1 MDIFELAK
9 KKAKKKEIDE
19 DSNEELRERIARL
32 ERKVS
37 REKSA
42 LQEAEKTIEETS
54 RNLYLAN
61 QDILKSNRE
70 LSALNE
76 ELSATMSK
84 LTSAELRRKSVLITL
99 GVAMIL
105 FIVSEFAIEP
115 ILEVRISN
123 KAGLILAKL
132 SILGILIPIEIITS
146 KILESRVTEDDEI
159 NEKMYLKI
167 LEAAYEDGVVTDMER
182 SLLKSSAKQ
191 LGVSKSRAV
200 DLESSLND

>member
-1 MDIFELAK
+1 MDIFELA

-19 DSNEELRERIARL
+19 DSNEELKKRIGRL

-37 REKSA
+37 RGKSA

-61 QDILKSNRE
+61 QDILKSNSE

-84 LTSAELRRKSVLITL
+84 LTSAEVRRMSVLITL
-99 GVAMIL
+99 GVAIVL
-105 FIVSEFAIEP
+105 FVVSEFAIEP

-123 KAGLILAKL
+123 NAGLILAKL
-132 SILGILIPIEIITS
+132 SILGMLIPIEIITS

-191 LGVSKSRAV
+191 LGVSANRAA
-200 DLESSLND
+200 DLESTLND

>member
-9 KKAKKKEIDE
+9 KAKKEEIDV
-19 DSNEELRERIARL
+19 DSNEELKKRIGRL
-32 ERKVS
+32 ERKLF

-42 LQEAEKTIEETS
+42 LQEAERTIEETS

-61 QDILKSNRE
+61 QDILKSNSE
-70 LSALNE
+70 LSVLNE

-115 ILEVRISN
+115 ILEVRIN
-123 KAGLILAKL
+123 NNTVLILAKL
-132 SILGILIPIEIITS
+132 SILGMLIPIEIITS

-191 LGVSKSRAV
+191 LGVSKTRAA
-200 DLESSLND
+200 DLESSLDN

>member
-9 KKAKKKEIDE
+9 KAKKKQIDE
-19 DSNEELRERIARL
+19 DSNEELKKRIGRL

-42 LQEAEKTIEETS
+42 LQEAERTIEETS

-61 QDILKSNRE
+61 QDIRKSNSE

-123 KAGLILAKL
+123 TAGLILAKI
-132 SILGILIPIEIITS
+132 SILGMLIPIEIITS

-191 LGVSKSRAV
+191 LGVSKNRAV
-200 DLESSLND
+200 DLESTLND

>member
-9 KKAKKKEIDE
+9 KTKKKEIDE
-19 DSNEELRERIARL
+19 DSNEELRKRIARL

-84 LTSAELRRKSVLITL
+84 LTSAELKRKSVLITL

-123 KAGLILAKL
+123 NAGLILAKL
-132 SILGILIPIEIITS
+132 SILGMLIPIEIITS

-191 LGVSKSRAV
+191 LGVSKNRAV

>member
-9 KKAKKKEIDE
+9 KAKKRETDE
-19 DSNEELRERIARL
+19 DNNEELKKRIGRL

-37 REKSA
+37 REKLA
-42 LQEAEKTIEETS
+42 LIEAEKTIEETS

-61 QDILKSNRE
+61 QDILKSNSE

-84 LTSAELRRKSVLITL
+84 LTSAELRRKSVLITF

-123 KAGLILAKL
+123 NAVLILAKL
-132 SILGILIPIEIITS
+132 SILGMLIPIEIITS

-191 LGVSKSRAV
+191 LGVSKNRAV
-200 DLESSLND
+200 DLESTLND

>member
-9 KKAKKKEIDE
+9 KAKKREIDE
-19 DSNEELRERIARL
+19 DNNEELKKRIGRL

-37 REKSA
+37 REKLA
-42 LQEAEKTIEETS
+42 LIEAEKTIEETS

-61 QDILKSNRE
+61 QDILKSNSE

-115 ILEVRISN
+115 ILEVRIN
-123 KAGLILAKL
+123 NNTVLILAKL
-132 SILGILIPIEIITS
+132 SILGMLIPIEIITS

-182 SLLKSSAKQ
+182 SLLKSSATQ
-191 LGVSKSRAV
+191 LGVSKTRAD
-200 DLESSLND
+200 DLESSLDN

>member
-9 KKAKKKEIDE
+9 KAKKKEIDV
-19 DSNEELRERIARL
+19 DSNEELKKRIGRL
-32 ERKVS
+32 ERKLF

-42 LQEAEKTIEETS
+42 LQEAERTIEETS

-61 QDILKSNRE
+61 QDILKSNSE
-70 LSALNE
+70 LSVLNE

-115 ILEVRISN
+115 ILEVRIN
-123 KAGLILAKL
+123 NNTVLILAKL
-132 SILGILIPIEIITS
+132 SILGMLIPIEIITS

-167 LEAAYEDGVVTDMER
+167 LEAAFEDGVVTDMER

-191 LGVSKSRAV
+191 LGVSKTRAA
-200 DLESSLND
+200 DLESSLDN

>member
-1 MDIFELAK
+1 MDIFELA

-19 DSNEELRERIARL
+19 DSNEELKKRISRL
-32 ERKVS
+32 ERKLS

-42 LQEAEKTIEETS
+42 LQEAERTIEETS

-61 QDILKSNRE
+61 QDILKSNNE

-115 ILEVRISN
+115 VLEVRISN
-123 KAGLILAKL
+123 DAALILAKL
-132 SILGILIPIEIITS
+132 SILGMLIPIEIITS

-182 SLLKSSAKQ
+182 SLLK
-191 LGVSKSRAV
+191 
-200 DLESSLND
+200 

>member
-9 KKAKKKEIDE
+9 KAKKKEVDE
-19 DSNEELRERIARL
+19 DSNEELKKRISRL
-32 ERKVS
+32 ERKLS

-42 LQEAEKTIEETS
+42 LQEAERTIEETS

-61 QDILKSNRE
+61 QDILKSNNE

-115 ILEVRISN
+115 VLEVRISN
-123 KAGLILAKL
+123 DAALILAKL
-132 SILGILIPIEIITS
+132 SILGMLIPIEIITS

-191 LGVSKSRAV
+191 LGVSKARAV
-200 DLESSLND
+200 DLESTLND

>member
-9 KKAKKKEIDE
+9 KAKKKEIDV
-19 DSNEELRERIARL
+19 DRNEELKKRIGRL
-32 ERKVS
+32 ERKLF

-42 LQEAEKTIEETS
+42 LQEAERTIEETS

-61 QDILKSNRE
+61 QDILKSNSE
-70 LSALNE
+70 LSELNE

-115 ILEVRISN
+115 ILELRIN
-123 KAGLILAKL
+123 NNTGLILAKL
-132 SILGILIPIEIITS
+132 SIFGMLIPIEIITS

-167 LEAAYEDGVVTDMER
+167 LEAAFEDGVVTDMER

-191 LGVSKSRAV
+191 LGVSKTRAA
-200 DLESSLND
+200 DLESSLDN

>member
-9 KKAKKKEIDE
+9 KVKSKEIDV
-19 DSNEELRERIARL
+19 DSNEELKKRIGRL
-32 ERKVS
+32 ERKLF

-42 LQEAEKTIEETS
+42 LQEAERTIEETS

-61 QDILKSNRE
+61 QDILKSNSE
-70 LSALNE
+70 LSVLNE

-115 ILEVRISN
+115 ILEVRIN
-123 KAGLILAKL
+123 NNTGLIIAKL
-132 SILGILIPIEIITS
+132 SIFGMLIPIEIITS

-191 LGVSKSRAV
+191 LGVSKTRAL

>member
-1 MDIFELAK
+1 MDIFELA

-19 DSNEELRERIARL
+19 DSNEELKKRIGRL
-32 ERKVS
+32 ERKLF

-42 LQEAEKTIEETS
+42 LQEAERTIEETS

-61 QDILKSNRE
+61 QDILKSNSE
-70 LSALNE
+70 LSELNE

-115 ILEVRISN
+115 ILEVRIN
-123 KAGLILAKL
+123 NNTVLILAKL
-132 SILGILIPIEIITS
+132 SILGMLIPIEIITS

-191 LGVSKSRAV
+191 LGVSKTRAA
-200 DLESSLND
+200 DLESSLDN

>member
-9 KKAKKKEIDE
+9 KAKKRETDQ
-19 DSNEELRERIARL
+19 DNNEELKKRIGRL

-37 REKSA
+37 REKLA
-42 LQEAEKTIEETS
+42 LIEAEKTIEETS

-61 QDILKSNRE
+61 QDILKSNSE

-123 KAGLILAKL
+123 TAGLILAKI
-132 SILGILIPIEIITS
+132 SILGMLIPIEIITS

-191 LGVSKSRAV
+191 LGVSKNRAV
-200 DLESSLND
+200 DLESTLND

>member
-9 KKAKKKEIDE
+9 KAKKEEIDV
-19 DSNEELRERIARL
+19 DSNEELKKRIGRL
-32 ERKVS
+32 ERKLF

-42 LQEAEKTIEETS
+42 LQEAERTIEETS

-61 QDILKSNRE
+61 QDILKSNSE
-70 LSALNE
+70 LSVLNE

-115 ILEVRISN
+115 ILEVRIN
-123 KAGLILAKL
+123 NNTVLILAKL
-132 SILGILIPIEIITS
+132 SILGMLIPIEIITS

-182 SLLKSSAKQ
+182 SLLKSSATQ
-191 LGVSKSRAV
+191 LGVSKTRAA
-200 DLESSLND
+200 DLESSLDN

>member
-9 KKAKKKEIDE
+9 KAKKKEIDV
-19 DSNEELRERIARL
+19 DSNEELKKRIGRL
-32 ERKVS
+32 ERKLF

-42 LQEAEKTIEETS
+42 LQEAERTIEETS

-61 QDILKSNRE
+61 QDILKSNSE
-70 LSALNE
+70 LSVLNE

-115 ILEVRISN
+115 ILEVRIN
-123 KAGLILAKL
+123 NNTGLIIAKL
-132 SILGILIPIEIITS
+132 SIFGMLIPIEIITS

-191 LGVSKSRAV
+191 LGVSKTRAL

>member
-9 KKAKKKEIDE
+9 KAKKREIDE
-19 DSNEELRERIARL
+19 DNNEELKKRIGRL

-37 REKSA
+37 REKLA
-42 LQEAEKTIEETS
+42 LLEAEKTIEETS

-61 QDILKSNRE
+61 QDILKSNSE

-84 LTSAELRRKSVLITL
+84 LTSAELRRKSVLITF

-123 KAGLILAKL
+123 NAVLILAKL
-132 SILGILIPIEIITS
+132 SILGMLIPIKIITS

-191 LGVSKSRAV
+191 LGVSKNRAV
-200 DLESSLND
+200 DLESTLND

>member
-9 KKAKKKEIDE
+9 KAKKKEIDV
-19 DSNEELRERIARL
+19 DSNEELKKRIGRL
-32 ERKVS
+32 ERKLF

-61 QDILKSNRE
+61 QDILKSNSE
-70 LSALNE
+70 LSVLNE

-115 ILEVRISN
+115 ILEVRIN
-123 KAGLILAKL
+123 NNTGLIIAKL
-132 SILGILIPIEIITS
+132 SIFGMLIPIEIITS

-191 LGVSKSRAV
+191 LGVSKTRATE
-200 DLESSLND
+200 LESSLGN

>member
-9 KKAKKKEIDE
+9 KAKKREIDE
-19 DSNEELRERIARL
+19 DNNEELKKRIGRL

-37 REKSA
+37 REKLA
-42 LQEAEKTIEETS
+42 LLEAEKTIEETS

-61 QDILKSNRE
+61 QDILKSNSE
-70 LSALNE
+70 LYALNE

-123 KAGLILAKL
+123 NAGLILAKL
-132 SILGILIPIEIITS
+132 SILGMLIPIEIITS

-191 LGVSKSRAV
+191 LGVSKNRAV
-200 DLESSLND
+200 DLESTLND

>member
-9 KKAKKKEIDE
+9 KAKNKEVDE
-19 DSNEELRERIARL
+19 DSNEELKKRISRL
-32 ERKVS
+32 ERKLS
-37 REKSA
+37 RGKSA

-61 QDILKSNRE
+61 QDILKSNSE
-70 LSALNE
+70 LSVLNE

-115 ILEVRISN
+115 ILEVRIN
-123 KAGLILAKL
+123 NNTGLILAKL
-132 SILGILIPIEIITS
+132 SILGMLIPIEIITS

-167 LEAAYEDGVVTDMER
+167 LEAAYEDGIVTDMER
-182 SLLKSSAKQ
+182 SLLKSSARQ
-191 LGVSKSRAV
+191 LGVSKTRAA
-200 DLESSLND
+200 DLESSLDN

>member
-9 KKAKKKEIDE
+9 KAKKKEIDV
-19 DSNEELRERIARL
+19 DSNEELKKRIGRL
-32 ERKVS
+32 ERKLF

-42 LQEAEKTIEETS
+42 LQEAERTIEETS

-61 QDILKSNRE
+61 QDILKSNSE
-70 LSALNE
+70 LSVLNE

-115 ILEVRISN
+115 ILEVRIN
-123 KAGLILAKL
+123 NNTGLILAKL
-132 SILGILIPIEIITS
+132 SILGMLIPIEIITS

-167 LEAAYEDGVVTDMER
+167 LEAAYEDGIVTDMER
-182 SLLKSSAKQ
+182 SLLKSSARQ
-191 LGVSKSRAV
+191 LGVSKTRAA
-200 DLESSLND
+200 DLESSLDN

>member
-9 KKAKKKEIDE
+9 KAKKVEIDE
-19 DSNEELRERIARL
+19 DSNEELKKRIGRL

-37 REKSA
+37 RGKSA
-42 LQEAEKTIEETS
+42 LQEAERTIEETS

-61 QDILKSNRE
+61 QDVLKSNRE

-123 KAGLILAKL
+123 NAGLILAKL
-132 SILGILIPIEIITS
+132 SILGMLIPIEIITS

-191 LGVSKSRAV
+191 LGVSKTRAV
-200 DLESSLND
+200 DLESTLND

>member
-1 MDIFELAK
+1 MDIFELA

-19 DSNEELRERIARL
+19 DSNEELKKRIGRL
-32 ERKVS
+32 ERKLF

-42 LQEAEKTIEETS
+42 LQEAERTIEETS

-61 QDILKSNRE
+61 QDILKSNSE
-70 LSALNE
+70 LSELNE

-115 ILEVRISN
+115 ILELRIN
-123 KAGLILAKL
+123 NNTGLILAKL
-132 SILGILIPIEIITS
+132 SIFGMLIPIEIITS

-167 LEAAYEDGVVTDMER
+167 LEAAFEDGVVTDMER

-191 LGVSKSRAV
+191 LGVSKTRAA
-200 DLESSLND
+200 DLESSLDN

>member
-9 KKAKKKEIDE
+9 KAKKVEIDE
-19 DSNEELRERIARL
+19 DSNEELKKRIGRL

-42 LQEAEKTIEETS
+42 LQEAERTIEETS

-61 QDILKSNRE
+61 QDVLKSNRE

-123 KAGLILAKL
+123 NAGLILAKL
-132 SILGILIPIEIITS
+132 SILGMLIPIEIITS

-191 LGVSKSRAV
+191 LGVSKTRAV
-200 DLESSLND
+200 DLESTLND

>member
-9 KKAKKKEIDE
+9 KAKKKEIDV
-19 DSNEELRERIARL
+19 DRNEELKKRIGRL
-32 ERKVS
+32 ERKLF

-42 LQEAEKTIEETS
+42 LQEAERTIEETS

-61 QDILKSNRE
+61 QDILKSNSE
-70 LSALNE
+70 LSVLNE

-115 ILEVRISN
+115 ILEVRIN
-123 KAGLILAKL
+123 NNTVLILAKL
-132 SILGILIPIEIITS
+132 SILGMLIPIEIITS

-191 LGVSKSRAV
+191 LGVSKTRAA
-200 DLESSLND
+200 DLESSLDN

>member
-9 KKAKKKEIDE
+9 KAKKRETDQ
-19 DSNEELRERIARL
+19 DNNEELKKRIGRL

-37 REKSA
+37 REKLA
-42 LQEAEKTIEETS
+42 LLEAEKTIEETS

-61 QDILKSNRE
+61 QDILKSNSE

-84 LTSAELRRKSVLITL
+84 LTSAELRRKSVLITF

-123 KAGLILAKL
+123 TAGLILAKI
-132 SILGILIPIEIITS
+132 SILGMLIPIEIITS

-191 LGVSKSRAV
+191 LGVSKNRAA
-200 DLESSLND
+200 DLESTLND

>member
-9 KKAKKKEIDE
+9 KAKNKEIDV
-19 DSNEELRERIARL
+19 DSNEELKKRIGRL
-32 ERKVS
+32 ERKLF

-61 QDILKSNRE
+61 QDILKSNSE
-70 LSALNE
+70 LSVLNE

-115 ILEVRISN
+115 ILEVRIN
-123 KAGLILAKL
+123 NNTGLIIAKL
-132 SILGILIPIEIITS
+132 SIFGMLIPIEIITS

-191 LGVSKSRAV
+191 LGVSKTRATE
-200 DLESSLND
+200 LESILDN

>member
-9 KKAKKKEIDE
+9 KAKKKEIDV
-19 DSNEELRERIARL
+19 DSNEELKKRIGRL
-32 ERKVS
+32 ERKLF

-42 LQEAEKTIEETS
+42 LQEAERTIEETS

-61 QDILKSNRE
+61 QDILKSNSE
-70 LSALNE
+70 LSVLNE

-115 ILEVRISN
+115 ILEVRIN
-123 KAGLILAKL
+123 NNTVLILAKL
-132 SILGILIPIEIITS
+132 SILGMLIPIEIITS

-191 LGVSKSRAV
+191 LGVSKTRAA

>member
-9 KKAKKKEIDE
+9 KAKKKEIDV
-19 DSNEELRERIARL
+19 DSNEELKKRIGRL
-32 ERKVS
+32 ERKLF

-42 LQEAEKTIEETS
+42 LQEAERTIEETS

-61 QDILKSNRE
+61 QDILKSNSE
-70 LSALNE
+70 LSVLNE

-115 ILEVRISN
+115 ILEVRIN
-123 KAGLILAKL
+123 NNTVLILAKL
-132 SILGILIPIEIITS
+132 SILGMLIPIEIITS

-191 LGVSKSRAV
+191 LGVSKTRAA
-200 DLESSLND
+200 DLESSLDN

>member
-9 KKAKKKEIDE
+9 KAKKKEIDV
-19 DSNEELRERIARL
+19 DSNEELKKRIGRL
-32 ERKVS
+32 ERKLF

-42 LQEAEKTIEETS
+42 LQEAERTIEETS

-61 QDILKSNRE
+61 QDILKSNSE
-70 LSALNE
+70 LSVLNE

-115 ILEVRISN
+115 ILEVRIN
-123 KAGLILAKL
+123 NNTGLIIAKL
-132 SILGILIPIEIITS
+132 SIFGMLIPIEIITS

-191 LGVSKSRAV
+191 LGVSKTRAAE
-200 DLESSLND
+200 LESILDN

>member
-9 KKAKKKEIDE
+9 KAKKKEIDV
-19 DSNEELRERIARL
+19 DSNEELKKRIGRL
-32 ERKVS
+32 ERKLF

-42 LQEAEKTIEETS
+42 LQEAERTIEETS

-61 QDILKSNRE
+61 QDILKSNSE
-70 LSALNE
+70 LSVLNE

-115 ILEVRISN
+115 ILEVRIN
-123 KAGLILAKL
+123 NNTVLILAKL
-132 SILGILIPIEIITS
+132 SILGMLIPIEIITS

-167 LEAAYEDGVVTDMER
+167 LEAAFEDGVVTDMER

-191 LGVSKSRAV
+191 LGVSKSRAA
-200 DLESSLND
+200 DLESSLDN

>member
-1 MDIFELAK
+1 M
-9 KKAKKKEIDE
+9 
-19 DSNEELRERIARL
+19 
-32 ERKVS
+32 
-37 REKSA
+37 
-42 LQEAEKTIEETS
+42 
-54 RNLYLAN
+54 YLAN
-61 QDILKSNRE
+61 QDILKSNSE

-123 KAGLILAKL
+123 NAGLILAKL
-132 SILGILIPIEIITS
+132 SILGMLIPIEIITS

-191 LGVSKSRAV
+191 LGVSKNRAV

>member
-9 KKAKKKEIDE
+9 KAKKKEIDV
-19 DSNEELRERIARL
+19 DRNEELKKRIGRL
-32 ERKVS
+32 ERKLF

-42 LQEAEKTIEETS
+42 LQEAERTIEETS

-61 QDILKSNRE
+61 QDILKSNSE
-70 LSALNE
+70 LSVLNE

-123 KAGLILAKL
+123 NAGLILAKL
-132 SILGILIPIEIITS
+132 SILGMLIPIEIITS

-191 LGVSKSRAV
+191 LGVSKNRAV

>member
-1 MDIFELAK
+1 MDIFELA

-19 DSNEELRERIARL
+19 DSNEELKKRIGRL
-32 ERKVS
+32 ERKLF

-42 LQEAEKTIEETS
+42 LQEAERTIEETS

-61 QDILKSNRE
+61 QDILKSNSE
-70 LSALNE
+70 LSELNE

-115 ILEVRISN
+115 ILELRIN
-123 KAGLILAKL
+123 NNTGLILAKL
-132 SILGILIPIEIITS
+132 SIFGMLIPIEIITS

-167 LEAAYEDGVVTDMER
+167 LEAAFEDGVVTDMER

-191 LGVSKSRAV
+191 LGVSKARAA
-200 DLESSLND
+200 DLESSLDN

>member
-1 MDIFELAK
+1 MDIFELA

-19 DSNEELRERIARL
+19 DSNEELKKRIGRL

-42 LQEAEKTIEETS
+42 LQEAERTIEETS

-61 QDILKSNRE
+61 QDIRKSNSE

-84 LTSAELRRKSVLITL
+84 LTSAELRRKSVLITF

-123 KAGLILAKL
+123 TAGLILAKI
-132 SILGILIPIEIITS
+132 SILGMLIPIEIITS

-191 LGVSKSRAV
+191 LGVSKNRAV
-200 DLESSLND
+200 DLESTLND

>member
-9 KKAKKKEIDE
+9 KAKKREIDE
-19 DSNEELRERIARL
+19 DNNEELKKRIGRL

-37 REKSA
+37 REKLA
-42 LQEAEKTIEETS
+42 LIEAEKTIEETS

-61 QDILKSNRE
+61 QDILKSNSE

-84 LTSAELRRKSVLITL
+84 LTSAELRRKSVLITF

-123 KAGLILAKL
+123 NAVLIFAKL
-132 SILGILIPIEIITS
+132 SILGMLIPIEIITS

-191 LGVSKSRAV
+191 LGVSKNRAV
-200 DLESSLND
+200 DLESTLND

>member
-9 KKAKKKEIDE
+9 KAKKREIDE
-19 DSNEELRERIARL
+19 DNNEELKKRIGRL

-37 REKSA
+37 REKLA
-42 LQEAEKTIEETS
+42 LLEAEKTIEETS

-61 QDILKSNRE
+61 QDILKSNKE

-115 ILEVRISN
+115 ILEVRIN
-123 KAGLILAKL
+123 NNTVLILAKL
-132 SILGILIPIEIITS
+132 SILGMLIPIEIITS

-191 LGVSKSRAV
+191 LGVSKTRAA
-200 DLESSLND
+200 DLESSLDN